1 MFDKKAYVK
10 DRILNK
16 LEKMSEYQSS
26 GQSDNTLSLINKMD
40 NLDMIAYQGETF
52 EESMIGWMAFS
63 STVIQL
69 ISEGKEVNFQ
79 NFKDNFKFE
88 KIKAATISR
97 PEAPIDELLLIEE
110 DPEEKMNRLL
120 SITVE
125 EDIIDDIEIDELTEE
140 GYRNMGLIDSDQ
152 TELDA
157 EDLVINP
164 KNNMPI
170 IRVKRDDPIIS
181 PFTQSEDICRVS
193 ENVFMD
199 VETEELFR
207 VTFV

>member
-1 MFDKKAYVK
+1 
-10 DRILNK
+10 
-16 LEKMSEYQSS
+16 
-26 GQSDNTLSLINKMD
+26 
-40 NLDMIAYQGETF
+40 
-52 EESMIGWMAFS
+52 
-63 STVIQL
+63 
-69 ISEGKEVNFQ
+69 
-79 NFKDNFKFE
+79 
-88 KIKAATISR
+88 
-97 PEAPIDELLLIEE
+97 
-110 DPEEKMNRLL
+110 
-120 SITVE
+120 
-125 EDIIDDIEIDELTEE
+125 
-140 GYRNMGLIDSDQ
+140 MGLIDSDQ